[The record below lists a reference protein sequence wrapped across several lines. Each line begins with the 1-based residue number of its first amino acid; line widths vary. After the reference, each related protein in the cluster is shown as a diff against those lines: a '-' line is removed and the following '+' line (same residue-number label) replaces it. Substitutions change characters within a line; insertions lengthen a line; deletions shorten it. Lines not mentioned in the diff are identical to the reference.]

1 MNAAITHIGDARE
14 SLLDQNFQAGVES
27 DEERTCILTSV
38 QVPTNQINN
47 SDNALTPEDR

>member
-27 DEERTCILTSV
+27 DEEILTSV
-38 QVPTNQINN
+38 RVPTNQINN